1 MSNFLDHQGND
12 SGFTKAEWC
21 EALHPLI
28 KAECEKR
35 ILSIMPEWRQ
45 RNVIADL
52 KSDDA
57 DIEAAA
63 AAEWAKVIALRNK
76 SNAIEAS
83 LTSKSDAEILAF
95 DATDDKHWQ

>member
-12 SGFTKAEWC
+12 SGFTKEQWC
-21 EALHPLI
+21 ETLHPLI

-35 ILSIMPEWRQ
+35 ILSLMPEWRQ

-95 DATDDKHWQ
+95 DASDDTHWE

>member
-1 MSNFLDHQGND
+1 
-12 SGFTKAEWC
+12 
-21 EALHPLI
+21 
-28 KAECEKR
+28 
-35 ILSIMPEWRQ
+35 MPEWRQ